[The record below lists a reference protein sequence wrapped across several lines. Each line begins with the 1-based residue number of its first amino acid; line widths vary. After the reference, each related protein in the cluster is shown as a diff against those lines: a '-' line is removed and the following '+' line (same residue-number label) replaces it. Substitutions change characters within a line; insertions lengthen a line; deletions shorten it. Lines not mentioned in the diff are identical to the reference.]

1 MISRGVRSLWSRM
14 SCSGSVLVEP
24 SDVVLRNAGDAA
36 MLEVAVTRLA
46 TLFPDAP
53 ILVLSDTPA
62 LVPRYRPNVVPI
74 DTVGRRAWL
83 NGNTRNADALAFVD
97 AVASARL
104 VAVAGMGG
112 ITDAFTVYA
121 LGVLST
127 LDLAIRHGV
136 PTAMMG
142 QGIGPL
148 SDSALRARAV
158 QVLPRVDW
166 IALREG
172 RAGLPL
178 LRALGVPGERV
189 CTTGDDAIELA
200 VGQGGGDAPGWGLG
214 VNLRA
219 SDYSGVNDDIIASV
233 RLGVQ
238 RAGVRVH
245 AQLLAVPISRAT
257 GEEDAAT
264 IRRLVGGY
272 EAVLDEGFSIDTPQA
287 VVEQIKRCRVV
298 VTGSYHAGVFALA
311 CGIPVVGLARS
322 TYYLDKFF
330 GLAEQFGC
338 GCEVVIL
345 DDADVPDRIDAAIR
359 RLWAEA
365 EELRADLRTAA
376 ERQIAEGRAA
386 YQHLRSLVGRRRV
399 GRAVY
404 KYGRALAAT
413 WLK

>member
-1 MISRGVRSLWSRM
+1 MLWSRL
-14 SCSGSVLVEP
+14 SRSGPVLVEP
-24 SDVVLRNAGDAA
+24 SDFVLRNAGDVA
-36 MLEVAVTRLA
+36 MLDVAVTRLA
-46 TLFPDAP
+46 DLFPEAP
-53 ILVLSDTPA
+53 ILVFSDTPD
-62 LVPRYRPNVVPI
+62 LLPRHRANVVPL
-74 DTVGRRAWL
+74 DTAGRRAWL
-83 NGNTRNADALAFVD
+83 RDDVSHPEARKFVD
-97 AVASARL
+97 AVARARL
-104 VAVAGMGG
+104 VVVAGMGG
-112 ITDAFTVYA
+112 ITDSFQDFAV
-121 LGVLST
+121 GVLRT

-148 SDSALRARAV
+148 TDSALRARAA

-166 IALREG
+166 IALREA

-200 VGQGGGDAPGWGLG
+200 VGQEGGDAPGWGLG

-219 SDYSGVNDDIIASV
+219 SDYSGVSDDIIASV

-245 AQLLAVPISRAT
+245 AQLLAVPISRAA

-272 EAVLDEGFSIDTPQA
+272 DAVLDEGFSIDSPQA

-298 VTGSYHAGVFALA
+298 MTGSYHAGVFALA

-322 TYYLDKFF
+322 MYYLDKFF

-345 DDADVPDRIDAAIR
+345 DDADVPDRVDAAIR

-386 YQHLRSLVGRRRV
+386 YQHLRSLVKRRRV

-404 KYGRALAAT
+404 KYGRAVAAS